1 MICECII
8 FFIRFLTKAAHICW
22 SLHLCLNLLVDLVEN
37 SFCTVIHVSP
47 FIISFLNG
55 WVIVPNL
62 NLWPS
67 KIFCQ
72 KLFEL
77 ARENNKVEW
86 LLSVYSVDIRHISD
100 CLLLP
105 IRAFLLSLKYYR
117 NLEFDCFYLMPILC
131 DVLTWM

>member
-1 MICECII
+1 M
-8 FFIRFLTKAAHICW
+8 
-22 SLHLCLNLLVDLVEN
+22 EN

-47 FIISFLNG
+47 FIISSLNG

-117 NLEFDCFYLMPILC
+117 NLIVFTWCQSYVMFWHGCNWQRKKKWGNIKFVSAQHWSQE
-131 DVLTWM
+131 LTVWLSNM

>member
-1 MICECII
+1 MNAYNVIYL
-8 FFIRFLTKAAHICW
+8 IRFLTKAAHICW

-47 FIISFLNG
+47 FIISSLNG

-100 CLLLP
+100 CLAIITNKSFFVKFKILQ
-105 IRAFLLSLKYYR
+105 
-117 NLEFDCFYLMPILC
+117 EFDCFYLMPILC